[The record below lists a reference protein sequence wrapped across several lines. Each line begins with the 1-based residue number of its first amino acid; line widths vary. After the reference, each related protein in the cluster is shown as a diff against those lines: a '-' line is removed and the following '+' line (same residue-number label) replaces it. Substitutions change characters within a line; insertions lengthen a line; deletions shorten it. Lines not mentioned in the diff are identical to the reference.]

1 VSGTGKFASFAA
13 KGATATNNGDGA
25 VGVCVSTGT
34 STLCGQPG
42 SPDGTVSICFFIQNL
57 ETSSLNPGAY
67 TVTATGGDAGSPSGP
82 IQGNADVETCDA
94 KNGAWVPDYSTTVS
108 GSVTLSNVTS
118 SEVDGNADFEL
129 SSGDSLVETFHGV
142 TNCN

>member
-1 VSGTGKFASFAA
+1 V
-13 KGATATNNGDGA
+13 KGAIATNNGNGD

-34 STLCGQPG
+34 STLCGQAG
-42 SPDGTVSICFFIQNL
+42 SPDGAVSICFFIQNL
-57 ETSSLNPGAY
+57 ETPSLDPGTY
-67 TVTATGGDAGSPSGP
+67 SITATGADAGSPSGP

-108 GSVTLSNVTS
+108 GTVTLSNVTAS
-118 SEVDGNADFEL
+118 TIDGNADLVL
-129 SSGDSLVETFHGV
+129 SSGDSIAETFHGV

>member
-1 VSGTGKFASFAA
+1 MSGTGKFASFSA
-13 KGATATNNGDGA
+13 KAATATNNGIGD

-34 STLCGQPG
+34 SPLCGQSG

-57 ETSSLNPGAY
+57 ENPSLDPGTY
-67 TVTATGGDAGSPSGP
+67 SVTATGADAGISRAP
-82 IQGNADVETCDA
+82 IQGSADVETCDA
-94 KNGAWVPDYSTTVS
+94 KNGSWVPDYSTTVS
-108 GSVTLSNVTS
+108 GTVTLSNVTS

-129 SSGDSLVETFHGV
+129 SSGDSLSETFHGV